1 MNGNNRVTFRRSLT
15 GVVGLCSV
23 VVLSLWYDRR
33 QISHQV
39 DEPMVG
45 LIEDLVRGGWTDV
58 KHHHDQA

>member
-1 MNGNNRVTFRRSLT
+1 MGMNGNNRVTFRRSLT

-45 LIEDLVRGGWTDV
+45 LIEDLVRGG
-58 KHHHDQA
+58 